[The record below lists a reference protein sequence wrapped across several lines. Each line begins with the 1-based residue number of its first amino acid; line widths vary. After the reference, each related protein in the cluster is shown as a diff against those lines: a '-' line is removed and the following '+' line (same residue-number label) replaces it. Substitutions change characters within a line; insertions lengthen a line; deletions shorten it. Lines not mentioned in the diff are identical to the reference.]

1 MVENDA
7 AVWALLG
14 QDPMYTA
21 VLGLKLPRF
30 GTAGVTVWVTH

>member
-21 VLGLKLPRF
+21 VLSLKLPRF